1 MAPIQHKLPT
11 ALVIFDPLEFLEL
24 LQRKV
29 LFIFIFDQQ
38 RKVLITLSCI
48 IYLSGLGLR
57 HILNNLTVI
66 INIYEVTKSN
76 YSLIIVKI

>member
-1 MAPIQHKLPT
+1 MAPIQYKLPI

-29 LFIFIFDQQ
+29 LYLFIYFDQQ

-48 IYLSGLGLR
+48 IYLSGLGLS
-57 HILNNLTVI
+57 HSQQLNSDNKHL
-66 INIYEVTKSN
+66 
-76 YSLIIVKI
+76 